1 MRHPWWAGTMLG
13 VGLLVAAFAGWH
25 HSAMPHD
32 VQAEATTPPPVSSA
46 GSVAVPL
53 AVTTA
58 PPREVLSIR
67 GTVRGARGP
76 VAGATVLASR
86 TVEGESLTGLPCVEG
101 LGRMRGD
108 YSTGDC
114 VTSQRAEVLV
124 AQRQGEAPVLAQA
137 LSTQDGAFFLD
148 GLEAGSYSLW
158 VESPEGVGLLR
169 DVAVGQEGVEVVL
182 GAGSRLSGSV
192 TDEQRMPVEGA
203 RVIAVFTAH
212 SRFFE
217 TLTDAQGRYFLG
229 PLPRG
234 EYVLVAS
241 HQDTMS
247 RASALRLH
255 PPDVRQSLTLIAP
268 RTLVGRV
275 LNPEGEPVAGA
286 EVSLGRMDERRVL
299 TDERGHFSFEGLT
312 TLFYQVTAHHGG
324 LMGTERVSFYSSQE
338 DGTPSPLSKELTVEL
353 GTALA
358 ALEGVVRDERG
369 QPVADAVI
377 RLYAGRGCSVSSYLA
392 KTDAQGVY
400 RLGPLP
406 PTKVSLSVSSP
417 DGRLFAA
424 HQETLSAGTRTLDL
438 TLEFVPRVEGILVD
452 ARGQPVEGEHLSLR
466 TRPGE
471 SAWSLSEKSGPG
483 GRFSLR
489 AFRPGPLLLRVGPDS
504 DDEPS
509 NQGVWSQE
517 VPVPA
522 ADLRVVISR
531 RPTVEG
537 ELVDEAGQPVAQA
550 LVSLW
555 SSEASSDLELE
566 SGTTDARGRFS
577 LIAPRPGRYR
587 VSAELEDNSFAHATA
602 RAVEVG
608 PEGAQV
614 RLRFEAGHSLSGIV
628 VDLQGRPVP
637 EAVVGF
643 QSEHRSGRH
652 FRQEPEVH
660 ATTGPDGRFTFASV
674 SGDPVV
680 LSVETEDF
688 LLAEPSREDMP
699 GWMRLEPS
707 AREVRVVL
715 ARKAMLRA
723 RLVRADGSTVTGF
736 TVNGEEM
743 YDEQGLLEWPIVR
756 TGSLSLEIS
765 IDEDE
770 RSAAVKRT
778 VFVRQEVDQ
787 DLGVITL
794 RE

>member
-1 MRHPWWAGTMLG
+1 
-13 VGLLVAAFAGWH
+13 
-25 HSAMPHD
+25 
-32 VQAEATTPPPVSSA
+32 
-46 GSVAVPL
+46 
-53 AVTTA
+53 
-58 PPREVLSIR
+58 
-67 GTVRGARGP
+67 
-76 VAGATVLASR
+76 
-86 TVEGESLTGLPCVEG
+86 
-101 LGRMRGD
+101 
-108 YSTGDC
+108 
-114 VTSQRAEVLV
+114 
-124 AQRQGEAPVLAQA
+124 
-137 LSTQDGAFFLD
+137 
-148 GLEAGSYSLW
+148 
-158 VESPEGVGLLR
+158 
-169 DVAVGQEGVEVVL
+169 
-182 GAGSRLSGSV
+182 
-192 TDEQRMPVEGA
+192 
-203 RVIAVFTAH
+203 
-212 SRFFE
+212 
-217 TLTDAQGRYFLG
+217 
-229 PLPRG
+229 
-234 EYVLVAS
+234 
-241 HQDTMS
+241 MS
-247 RASALRLH
+247 RASPLRLH

-275 LNPEGEPVAGA
+275 LTPEGKPVAGA
-286 EVSLGRMDERRVL
+286 EVSLEWLDDRRVL

-312 TLFYQVTAHHGG
+312 TAVGYQVTAHHGG
-324 LMGTERVSFYSSQE
+324 LMGSERVFFPSSKE

-369 QPVADAVI
+369 QPVAEAVI
-377 RLYAGRGCSVSSYLA
+377 KLYAGSGCVVSRYLA
-392 KTDAQGVY
+392 KTDTQGVY
-400 RLGPLP
+400 HLGPLP
-406 PTKVSLSVSSP
+406 PARVSLSVSSP
-417 DGRLFAA
+417 DGCLFAS
-424 HQETLSAGTRTLDL
+424 HEETLSAGTRTLDL

-452 ARGQPVEGEHLSLR
+452 ARGQPVEGEHLSLL

-471 SAWSLSEKSGPG
+471 PAWSISDKSGPG

-504 DDEPS
+504 DDDSS

-587 VSAELEDNSFAHATA
+587 VAAELEDNSFAHATA
-602 RAVEVG
+602 RAVDVG

-614 RLRFEAGHSLSGIV
+614 RLRFEAGHALSGIV

-637 EAVVGF
+637 GAVVGF
-643 QSEHRSGRH
+643 QSEHRSEMH
-652 FRQEPEVH
+652 SRQQPEVH

-680 LSVETEDF
+680 LSVESEDF

-736 TVNGEEM
+736 TVNGEGM
-743 YDEQGLLEWPIVR
+743 YDEQGLLEWPIER

-765 IDEDE
+765 IDEGE
-770 RSAAVKRT
+770 RPATVKRT

-794 RE
+794 HPSRPIP

>member
-1 MRHPWWAGTMLG
+1 MLG
-13 VGLLVAAFAGWH
+13 VGLLAAAFAGWH
-25 HSAMPHD
+25 HSAGPHD
-32 VQAEATTPPPVSSA
+32 VQAEAPTRPSVSSA
-46 GSVAVPL
+46 KSVAVPR
-53 AVTTA
+53 AVTA
-58 PPREVLSIR
+58 PAREVRSIR

-76 VAGATVLASR
+76 VAGATVFASR

-108 YSTGDC
+108 HPMRHC
-114 VTSQRAEVLV
+114 VTWQRAEVLV

-158 VESPEGVGLLR
+158 VESPKGVGLLR

-203 RVIAVFTAH
+203 LVTAVFTAH

-217 TLTDAQGRYFLG
+217 TLADAQGRYHLG

-241 HQDTMS
+241 HQGTMS
-247 RASALRLH
+247 RATPLRLH
-255 PPDVRQSLTLIAP
+255 PPDVQQSFTLLAP

-275 LNPEGEPVAGA
+275 LSPEGKPVAGA
-286 EVSLGRMDERRVL
+286 EVSLGRKDERRVL

-312 TLFYQVTAHHGG
+312 TALAYPVTAHHGG
-324 LMGTERVSFYSSQE
+324 LMGTRGVYFPSSQE
-338 DGTPSPLSKELTVEL
+338 DGTPSPLSKEITVEL
-353 GTALA
+353 ETALA
-358 ALEGVVRDERG
+358 ELEGVVRDERG
-369 QPVADAVI
+369 QPVAEAFI
-377 RLYAGRGCSVSSYLA
+377 KLHAGSGCVVSSYLA
-392 KTDAQGVY
+392 KTDAQGAY
-400 RLGPLP
+400 HFGPLS
-406 PTKVSLSVSSP
+406 PTRVSLSVSSP
-417 DGRLFAA
+417 DGRLFAS

-452 ARGQPVEGEHLSLR
+452 ARGQPVEGEQVSLL

-471 SAWSLSEKSGPG
+471 LAWSHSDKSGPG

-504 DDEPS
+504 DVES
-509 NQGVWSQE
+509 SSQVIWSQE

-537 ELVDEAGQPVAQA
+537 ELVDEEGQPVAQA

-566 SGTTDARGRFS
+566 SGTTDAQGRFS

-587 VSAELEDNSFAHATA
+587 VSAELEDHSFAHATA
-602 RAVEVG
+602 RVVEVG
-608 PEGAQV
+608 PEGARV

-637 EAVVGF
+637 GAVVGF
-643 QSEHRSGRH
+643 QSEHRSIMHSRY
-652 FRQEPEVH
+652 EPEVR

-674 SGDPVV
+674 SGDSSV
-680 LSVETEDF
+680 LSVESEDF
-688 LLAEPSREDMP
+688 LLAEPLREDMP
-699 GWMRLEPS
+699 ERIRLEPS

-723 RLVRADGSTVTGF
+723 RLVRADGSTVTSF

-756 TGSLSLEIS
+756 TGSLNLEIS

-770 RSAAVKRT
+770 DERSATVKRT

-794 RE
+794 PPSIPVP

>member
-1 MRHPWWAGTMLG
+1 MLG
-13 VGLLVAAFAGWH
+13 VGLLAAVFAGWR
-25 HSAMPHD
+25 HSARPHD
-32 VQAEATTPPPVSSA
+32 IQAEAPTPPSVFSA
-46 GSVAVPL
+46 RFVAVPP
-53 AVTTA
+53 AVTA

-67 GTVRGARGP
+67 GTVRGDRGP

-108 YSTGDC
+108 YSTRDC
-114 VTSQRAEVLV
+114 VTWQRAEVLV
-124 AQRQGEAPVLAQA
+124 AQRQGEARILAQA

-241 HQDTMS
+241 HQGTMS
-247 RASALRLH
+247 RATPLRLH
-255 PPDVRQSLTLIAP
+255 PPDVRQSLPLLAP
-268 RTLVGRV
+268 RTLAGRV
-275 LNPEGEPVAGA
+275 LNPEGVPVAGA
-286 EVSLGRMDERRVL
+286 EVSLGRMDERRVF

-312 TLFYQVTAHHGG
+312 TTLAYQVTAHHGG
-324 LMGTERVSFYSSQE
+324 LMGTQGVFFRSPQE
-338 DGTPSPLSKELTVEL
+338 DDTPSPLSKEITVKL

-358 ALEGVVRDERG
+358 ELEGVVRDERG
-369 QPVADAVI
+369 QPVAEAVI
-377 RLYAGRGCSVSSYLA
+377 KLYARSGCMSSAYLA
-392 KTDAQGVY
+392 KTDARGVY
-400 RLGPLP
+400 HFGPLS
-406 PTKVSLSVSSP
+406 PTRVSLSVSSP
-417 DGRLFAA
+417 DGRLFAS
-424 HQETLSAGTRTLDL
+424 HEETLSAGTRTLDL

-452 ARGQPVEGEHLSLR
+452 ARGQPVEGEHLSLL

-471 SAWSLSEKSGPG
+471 LAWSISDKSGPG

-504 DDEPS
+504 DDDS
-509 NQGVWSQE
+509 SHQGVWSQE

-555 SSEASSDLELE
+555 PSEASSNLELE

-602 RAVEVG
+602 RVVEVG

-614 RLRFEAGHSLSGIV
+614 RLRFDAGHALSGIV

-637 EAVVGF
+637 GAIVGF
-643 QSEHRSGRH
+643 QSEHRSRRH
-652 FRQEPEVH
+652 SRREPEVH
-660 ATTGPDGRFTFASV
+660 ATTGPDGRFTFDSV
-674 SGDPVV
+674 SGDPAV

-688 LLAEPSREDMP
+688 LLAEPLREDRP
-699 GWMRLEPS
+699 EWMRLAPS
-707 AREVRVVL
+707 AREVRIVL
-715 ARKAMLRA
+715 ARKAKLRA
-723 RLVRADGSTVTGF
+723 RLVRADGSAVTDF

-756 TGSLSLEIS
+756 TGSLALEIS
-765 IDEDE
+765 IDEGE

-778 VFVRQEVDQ
+778 VFVRQEEEQ

-794 RE
+794 HPSRPVP